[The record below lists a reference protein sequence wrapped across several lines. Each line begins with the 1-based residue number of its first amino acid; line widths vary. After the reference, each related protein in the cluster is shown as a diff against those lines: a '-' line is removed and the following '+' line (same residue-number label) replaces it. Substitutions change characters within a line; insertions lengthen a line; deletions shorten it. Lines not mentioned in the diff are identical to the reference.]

1 MLCSAFCADPA
12 GRVPDDHVD
21 DEPNERTRAT
31 RKQRTSDDEV
41 SITRE
46 AALLPLYL
54 VHRVLELAMLQRVDI
69 VSVVPRDRQEVNIS
83 AIDQEAVQVTKGP
96 WTYAR
101 RVRSAELRRK
111 SFPLLL
117 N

>member
-21 DEPNERTRAT
+21 DEPNERTNERTRAT

-69 VSVVPRDRQEVNIS
+69 VSVVPTDTGGGQ
-83 AIDQEAVQVTKGP
+83 
-96 WTYAR
+96 
-101 RVRSAELRRK
+101 
-111 SFPLLL
+111 
-117 N
+117 

>member
-1 MLCSAFCADPA
+1 MYMLCSAFCADPA

-69 VSVVPRDRQEVNIS
+69 VSVVPSDRQEEVNIPGIGPGGG
-83 AIDQEAVQVTKGP
+83 AGHKRAVD
-96 WTYAR
+96 
-101 RVRSAELRRK
+101 VRSQGTVG
-111 SFPLLL
+111 
-117 N
+117 